1 MQFMKTHLFAV
12 TALLLGTAPVWSAEP
27 NTTAPAAAPLPAGE
41 RGKVDINTADIP
53 TLEAIPEIGT
63 NFANA
68 VVAARPF
75 KSVEDLDRVLKL
87 GPEKMAKLRA
97 KVTASAVKTP
107 APTGSDPRQG
117 ISQPTTVNE
126 GKAVDHKKV
135 TERYDQARGQ
145 TSAGDK
151 AKASETRKPAAKSP

>member
-87 GPEKMAKLRA
+87 GPEDG
-97 KVTASAVKTP
+97 KTP
-107 APTGSDPRQG
+107 R
-117 ISQPTTVNE
+117 E
-126 GKAVDHKKV
+126 GYRFGR
-135 TERYDQARGQ
+135 EN
-145 TSAGDK
+145 AGAD
-151 AKASETRKPAAKSP
+151 RVRPAAGNQPADDCE